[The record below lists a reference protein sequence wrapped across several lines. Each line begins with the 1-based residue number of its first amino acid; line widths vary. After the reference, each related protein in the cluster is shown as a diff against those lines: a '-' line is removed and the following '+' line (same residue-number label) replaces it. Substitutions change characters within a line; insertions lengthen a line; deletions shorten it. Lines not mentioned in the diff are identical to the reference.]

1 MWFFGKFRGWRGYN
15 RKMTAILAFDIYGTL
30 ADVSGMTEGLARRLG
45 GDLARAQRI
54 SARWREKQLEYSFR
68 RTLMGLTADFSR
80 CTREALSLAL
90 AEERVGE
97 GVGEGGLD
105 AASRRELLA
114 EYGRLPLFPDARPA
128 LEALS
133 ARADARIF
141 AFSNGAPE
149 AVRGVLAA
157 NDALHFFEDVVS
169 AAEAGKLKPAPEV
182 YAHFLSRAKARA
194 EDSWLISGNPF
205 DILGAQNA
213 GMRTAWVRRGNKL
226 FDPWE
231 DFPPPMIVDSLEE
244 LDAAVQAE

>member
-1 MWFFGKFRGWRGYN
+1 MIFGEFRGWRGYN

-45 GDLARAQRI
+45 GDLARARRI

-90 AEERVGE
+90 AEE

-157 NDALHFFEDVVS
+157 NNALHFFEDVVS
-169 AAEAGKLKPAPEV
+169 AAEVGKLKPAPEV
-182 YAHFLSRAKARA
+182 YAHFLRRAKARA
-194 EDSWLISGNPF
+194 ENSWLISGNPF

-244 LDAAVQAE
+244 LDAAVRAE